1 MSQSPNSEAKIRL
14 SRALSEIERHIP
26 CFTPPNLATERP
38 CSSFEALSG
47 RLRTRSQG
55 AAWTSAFPALPLI
68 LLALLSM
75 LGRMGDACPIVRQ
88 RARGGSSVAQG
99 RLRLLRVLIVDD
111 HPIVISGCRALLETD
126 PGVEVLEAEDG
137 ASGFAAFFDS
147 RPDVAVIDINL
158 PGHSGLE
165 LLRRIIGQAP
175 EARLIVFSMN
185 DDPVVAARAIEAGAK
200 GYIAKNDDPALF
212 AEAVKEVANGGLYLH
227 PEMARQI
234 AFLRAGGN
242 ADAISSLSPRE
253 LEILRLLAAGRTM
266 AQIADLLDVSYKTV
280 ANNCTQLKQ
289 KLGARSAMD
298 LMRIALG
305 ARI

>member
-1 MSQSPNSEAKIRL
+1 
-14 SRALSEIERHIP
+14 
-26 CFTPPNLATERP
+26 
-38 CSSFEALSG
+38 
-47 RLRTRSQG
+47 
-55 AAWTSAFPALPLI
+55 
-68 LLALLSM
+68 M
-75 LGRMGDACPIVRQ
+75 LGRNAGRASHTLVRQ
-88 RARGGSSVAQG
+88 R
-99 RLRLLRVLIVDD
+99 RLKLLRVLIVDD

-126 PGVEVLEAEDG
+126 PDVEVLEAQDG
-137 ASGFAAFFDS
+137 GSAFAAFFDS

-165 LLRRIIGQAP
+165 LMRRIIDRAP

-185 DDPVVAARAIEAGAK
+185 DDPVIAARAIEAGAK
-200 GYIAKNDDPALF
+200 GYIAKNDDPSLI
-212 AEAVKEVANGGLYLH
+212 AEAVRRVANGGLYLH

-234 AFLRAGGN
+234 AFLRAGAN
-242 ADAISSLSPRE
+242 ASAISSLSPRE
-253 LEILRLLAAGRTM
+253 LEILRLLAGGRTM
-266 AQIADLLDVSYKTV
+266 AQIADLLNVSYKTV